1 MMNIKF
7 FKYIFILMCFNF
19 LFSKEYNITGYTFD
33 VDTKKPI
40 KNINVY
46 IDNKDIG
53 TTTDKD
59 GYFNLSLKNFSDKKI
74 NLNIQIIGY
83 ESKVIKIDLT
93 KNWIDLDKIYLK
105 NQLIELAPV
114 QIHSH
119 ANKSSQISDVV
130 VEGKDLNEN
139 LKGTLA
145 TTLSNH
151 PNIGIN
157 SFGIVTSKP
166 ALRGFSGDR
175 FLLTKEGTETGDL
188 SQSSIDHVI
197 TLDMSEVNQIEIIRG
212 PRSLIYGPNA
222 IGGVINTTLAGNPK
236 TRVDK
241 FSTKMTLGSEQFT
254 KNDLILHS
262 FGPTYNQGLF
272 GNLLFYIP
280 FNNNQ
285 INLSINNRTYGNQT
299 SPIGILENT
308 NSFTENYK
316 VGVTHYNIDNYV
328 NFNFEKFTMNYGIP
342 PTPTGHT
349 TGIDI
354 PLFKNSLEFNYHKD
368 ISIINFTELNVKLS
382 YIDYQHSEVI
392 PGQGSFHVSLA
403 KKTQN
408 LKIEF
413 SAENL
418 LIGFKRSFKKF
429 IPDGFYLTPITK
441 EYDLSLYGFYETK
454 TRIENLDFLGSFRL
468 GYHSINPDQY
478 DYNDPNANLITYD
491 NFGNIIGLVK
501 DRKFE
506 NISFSFGIRKQMDE
520 FQFNSWLM
528 HTMRSP
534 RVEELYSDGP
544 HLATYAFEIGNPNL
558 KAEKIY
564 GMENSIS
571 YNSNLLD
578 FSLVTFY
585 NYSPYYFQMT
595 KDGICDDAWQ
605 WDPNSGLGHPCP
617 GVDWIDWGSA
627 PLGWLYEYSAKGNEV
642 VIKGF
647 EIDLGYDFGNF
658 ELQYNLSY
666 VHGDNKTLK
675 MPLSYIHPMK
685 EILEF
690 NFNKK
695 SMDYKLR
702 FSKIHKQNRL
712 GEFETYTPGVN
723 LTDFIVSYSY
733 MSHSITMQINNI
745 FNEVHYNHLSRIK
758 NITPELGTNIHFIYK
773 VFI

>member
-7 FKYIFILMCFNF
+7 FKYIFILMFCNF

-157 SFGIVTSKP
+157 SFGVVTSKP

-328 NFNFEKFTMNYGIP
+328 NFNFEKFIMNYGIP
-342 PTPTGHT
+342 PTPSGHT

-354 PLFKNSLEFNYHKD
+354 PLYKNSLEFNYHKD

>member
-1 MMNIKF
+1 MF
-7 FKYIFILMCFNF
+7 CNF

-157 SFGIVTSKP
+157 SFGVVTSKP

-328 NFNFEKFTMNYGIP
+328 NFNFEKFIMNYGIP
-342 PTPTGHT
+342 PTPSGHT

-354 PLFKNSLEFNYHKD
+354 PLYKNSLEFNYHKD

>member
-7 FKYIFILMCFNF
+7 FKYIFILMFCNF

-157 SFGIVTSKP
+157 SFGVVTSKP

-328 NFNFEKFTMNYGIP
+328 NFNFEKFIMNYGIP
-342 PTPTGHT
+342 PTPSGHT

-354 PLFKNSLEFNYHKD
+354 PLYKNSLEFNYHKD

-702 FSKIHKQNRL
+702 FSKIHEQNRL

>member
-59 GYFNLSLKNFSDKKI
+59 GYFNLSLKNFTDKKI
-74 NLNIQIIGY
+74 NLKIQIIGY
-83 ESKVIKIDLT
+83 ESKVVKIDLI
-93 KNWIDLDKIYLK
+93 KSWIDLDKIYLK

-119 ANKSSQISDVV
+119 ANKSNQISDVV

-272 GNLLFYIP
+272 GNLVFYIP

-285 INLSINNRTYGNQT
+285 INLSVNNRTYGNQT

-328 NFNFEKFTMNYGIP
+328 NFTFEKFSMDYGIP
-342 PTPTGHT
+342 PTPSGHT
-349 TGIDI
+349 TGVDI
-354 PLFKNSLEFNYHKD
+354 PLLKNSLEFNYHKD
-368 ISIINFTELNVKLS
+368 ISFKKFTQLDVKLS

-403 KKTQN
+403 KKTHN

-413 SAENL
+413 SADNL

-468 GYHSINPDQY
+468 GYHIINPDEY
-478 DYNDPNANLITYD
+478 NYNDPNANLTTYD
-491 NFGNIIGLVK
+491 NSGNIIGLVT
-501 DRKFE
+501 DRTFE
-506 NISFSFGIRKQMDE
+506 NISFSFGIRKQMNK
-520 FQFNSWLM
+520 FQFNSWVM

-544 HLATYAFEIGNPNL
+544 HLATYAFEIGNPDL
-558 KAEKIY
+558 TAEKIY
-564 GMENSIS
+564 GIENSIS

-595 KDGICDDAWQ
+595 KDGICEDAWQ
-605 WDPNSGLGHPCP
+605 WDPTSGLGHPCP

-627 PLGWLYEYSAKGNEV
+627 PLGWLYEYSAKGNKV
-642 VIKGF
+642 VIQGF
-647 EIDLGYDFGNF
+647 EIDVGYDFGNF
-658 ELQYNLSY
+658 ELQYNLSHVQGY
-666 VHGDNKTLK
+666 NKTLE

-685 EILEF
+685 QVLEF

-695 SMDYKLR
+695 SMDYKIR
-702 FSKIHKQNRL
+702 FSKIHEQNRL

-745 FNEVHYNHLSRIK
+745 FNEVYYNHLSRIK

-773 VFI
+773 VFF

>member
-7 FKYIFILMCFNF
+7 FKYIFILMFCNF

-74 NLNIQIIGY
+74 NLKIQIIGY
-83 ESKVIKIDLT
+83 ESKVVKIDLI
-93 KNWIDLDKIYLK
+93 KSWIDLDKIYLK

-119 ANKSSQISDVV
+119 ANKSNQISDVV

-236 TRVDK
+236 TRVEK

-254 KNDLILHS
+254 KNDLILYS

-328 NFNFEKFTMNYGIP
+328 NFNFEKFIMNYGIP
-342 PTPTGHT
+342 PTPSGHT

-354 PLFKNSLEFNYHKD
+354 PLYKNSLEFNYHKD

-382 YIDYQHSEVI
+382 YIDYHHSEVI

-413 SAENL
+413 SAQNL

-454 TRIENLDFLGSFRL
+454 TRVENLDFLGSFRL
-468 GYHSINPDQY
+468 GYHSINPDEY

-501 DRKFE
+501 DRTFE
-506 NISFSFGIRKQMDE
+506 NISFSFGIRKQMNK

-627 PLGWLYEYSAKGNEV
+627 PLGWLYEYSAKGNKV

-685 EILEF
+685 QILEF

-695 SMDYKLR
+695 SMDYKIR
-702 FSKIHKQNRL
+702 FSKIHEQNRL

>member
-7 FKYIFILMCFNF
+7 FKYIFILMLCNF

-74 NLNIQIIGY
+74 NLKIQIIGY
-83 ESKVIKIDLT
+83 ESKVIKIDLI
-93 KNWIDLDKIYLK
+93 KSWIDLDKIYLK

-119 ANKSSQISDVV
+119 ANKSNQISDVV

-236 TRVDK
+236 TRVEK

-254 KNDLILHS
+254 KNDLILYS

-368 ISIINFTELNVKLS
+368 ISLKNFTELNVKLS
-382 YIDYQHSEVI
+382 YIDYEHSEVI

-403 KKTQN
+403 KKTHN

-413 SAENL
+413 SADNL
-418 LIGFKRSFKKF
+418 LLGFKRSFKKF
-429 IPDGFYLTPITK
+429 IPDGFYLTPITR
-441 EYDLSLYGFYETK
+441 EYDLSLYGFYESK
-454 TRIENLDFLGSFRL
+454 NQAESLDVLSSFRL
-468 GYHSINPDQY
+468 GYHSINPDEY
-478 DYNDPNANLITYD
+478 DYNDQNANLITYD
-491 NFGNIIGLVK
+491 DFGNIVGLVR
-501 DRKFE
+501 DRTFK
-506 NISFSFGIRKQMDE
+506 NVSFSFGVRKQINK

-558 KAEKIY
+558 KAERIY
-564 GMENSIS
+564 GLENSIS
-571 YNSNLLD
+571 YNSSLFN

-585 NYSPYYFQMT
+585 NYSPYYFQIT
-595 KDGICDDAWQ
+595 KDGICEDAWQ

-617 GVDWIDWGSA
+617 GVDWINWGSA
-627 PLGWLYEYSAKGNEV
+627 PLGWLYEYSAKGNRV
-642 VIKGF
+642 VIQGF

-666 VHGDNKTLK
+666 VHGDDKTLN

-685 EILEF
+685 QVLEF

-695 SMDYKLR
+695 LVDYKLR
-702 FSKIHKQNRL
+702 FSKIHEQNRL

-733 MSHSITMQINNI
+733 MSHSITIQINNI

>member
-7 FKYIFILMCFNF
+7 FKYIFILMLCNF

-74 NLNIQIIGY
+74 NLKIQIIGY
-83 ESKVIKIDLT
+83 ESKVIKIDLI
-93 KNWIDLDKIYLK
+93 KSWIDLDKIYLK

-119 ANKSSQISDVV
+119 ANKSNQISDVV

-368 ISIINFTELNVKLS
+368 ISLKNFTELNVKLS
-382 YIDYQHSEVI
+382 YIDYEHSEVI

-403 KKTQN
+403 KKTHN

-413 SAENL
+413 SAQNL
-418 LIGFKRSFKKF
+418 LLGFKRSFKKF
-429 IPDGFYLTPITK
+429 IPDGFYLTPITR
-441 EYDLSLYGFYETK
+441 EYDLSLYGFYESK
-454 TRIENLDFLGSFRL
+454 NQAESLDVLSSFRL
-468 GYHSINPDQY
+468 GYHSINPDEY
-478 DYNDPNANLITYD
+478 DYNDQNANLITYD
-491 NFGNIIGLVK
+491 DFGNIVGLVR
-501 DRKFE
+501 DRTFK
-506 NISFSFGIRKQMDE
+506 NVSFSFGVRKQINK

-558 KAEKIY
+558 KAERIY
-564 GMENSIS
+564 GLENSIS
-571 YNSNLLD
+571 YNSSLFN

-585 NYSPYYFQMT
+585 NYSPYYFQIT
-595 KDGICDDAWQ
+595 KDGICEDAWQ

-617 GVDWIDWGSA
+617 GVDWINWGSA
-627 PLGWLYEYSAKGNEV
+627 PLGWLYEYSAKGNRV
-642 VIKGF
+642 VIQGF
-647 EIDLGYDFGNF
+647 EIDLGYNFGNF

-666 VHGDNKTLK
+666 VHGDDKTLN

-685 EILEF
+685 QVLEF

-695 SMDYKLR
+695 LVDYKLR
-702 FSKIHKQNRL
+702 FSKIHEQNRL